1 MPSKGNSRK
10 VGRDAKKCQR
20 YKAEGRRQKNK
31 EKRINKERRR
41 QEKFLV
47 RKEAKMLSYLRLKE
61 EGKLKE
67 IINNTP
73 VAE

>member
-1 MPSKGNSRK
+1 MPGKGNARK
-10 VGRDAKKCQR
+10 VGRDVKKCQR
-20 YKAEGRRQKNK
+20 YKAEGRKNKNK
-31 EKRINKERRR
+31 EKRIAKERRR
-41 QEKFLV
+41 QEQFLV